1 MSANSLA
8 FLIAHEVD
16 LLKQL
21 DEIRAKKF
29 AMFSGAPIAAG
40 GSSAPLRPAAV
51 KSKPGPKPA
60 APTTPTKQKVSGGAG
75 SDVPP
80 AAPKKITLTKKKTP
94 VADADDSSMIS
105 ATSAVSMNIQEHF
118 RAYKSTKRAQFKAA
132 DPSMSDVR
140 LRTAIRRAY
149 TLEYP
154 AEASALTALEKQQ
167 EEEKRA
173 NPPELNAWQQYV
185 QKVREEGGIETKVD
199 PKTGLESCQF
209 AMSYKDAITEAS
221 RRRRAGDPEAP
232 PVATKPLSKRAAAL
246 AAAAAEE
253 ETDED
258 E

>member
-1 MSANSLA
+1 MSTNSLH
-8 FLIAHEVD
+8 FLIAREVE
-16 LLKQL
+16 LIKEL
-21 DEIRAKKF
+21 DYIRSQKIQ
-29 AMFSGAPIAAG
+29 MFSGTPIAAG
-40 GSSAPLRPAAV
+40 GVAVAAA
-51 KSKPGPKPA
+51 KAKAKPA
-60 APTTPTKQKVSGGAG
+60 LTTPTKQKVSGGAG

-149 TLEYP
+149 MLEHP
-154 AEASALTALEKQQ
+154 AEATALTALEKQQ

-199 PKTGLESCQF
+199 PKTGEETAQF

-221 RRRRAGDPEAP
+221 RRRKAGDPEAP

-253 ETDED
+253 TDED

>member
-1 MSANSLA
+1 MSTNSLA

-29 AMFSGAPIAAG
+29 AMFSGVAVPAG
-40 GSSAPLRPAAV
+40 GVAVPAPKAKA
-51 KSKPGPKPA
+51 KPGPKPA
-60 APTTPTKQKVSGGAG
+60 TPALTTPTKQKVTGGAG
-75 SDVPP
+75 AAVPP
-80 AAPKKITLTKKKTP
+80 AAPKKITFTKKKTP

-154 AEASALTALEKQQ
+154 AEATALTALEKQQ

-221 RRRRAGDPEAP
+221 RRRKAGDPEAP

-253 ETDED
+253 TDD